1 MAVRLPMGSLNPTIA
16 DVLDSGL
23 NQVSELYATQDDVLT
38 VISLLQQVGLGYL
51 TLGRTLNTLSGGEL
65 QRIKLVQF
73 LKEHREEQESVLVL
87 DEITTGLHPKDV
99 EQLIQFLRR
108 LSERGATAIA
118 IDHNP
123 GLISQAD
130 YNIDLGPGAEAAG
143 GTVVFSG
150 TAQGLADCPESTTGK
165 WLHKLNCSS
174 SGVEQVP

>member
-1 MAVRLPMGSLNPTIA
+1 M
-16 DVLDSGL
+16 
-23 NQVSELYATQDDVLT
+23 LT

-108 LSERGATAIA
+108 LFERGATAIA